1 MFAKGTLPRPV
12 WSTVP
17 HPCFALCSNSA
28 AQGHLITIVIARI
41 LCEHGTEHCAHPHAR
56 PCSPTDLS
64 VHGALHCADPHA
76 PNSSM
81 HSVIHQV
88 GDWHCGIP
96 FPRKDTCLPL
106 LSPLFAQG
114 LFPHPVCSTVDTS
127 VRTLVC
133 RTGVGTRR
141 LFWTVRIMVPCGP
154 LSCTLCFALQRQIN
168 RICKQV

>member
-1 MFAKGTLPRPV
+1 M
-12 WSTVP
+12 P
-17 HPCFALCSNSA
+17 HPLLCLVQQQRCARTLDYHCYSKDPLLARCA
-28 AQGHLITIVIARI
+28 AQCTPPCSTLFTNSHVKGHLITN
-41 LCEHGTEHCAHPHAR
+41 GP
-56 PCSPTDLS
+56 SPTRCI
-64 VHGALHCADPHA
+64 ALCRPHA

-88 GDWHCGIP
+88 GGWHCGIP
-96 FPRKDTCLPL
+96 FPRKDTCLSL

-114 LFPHPVCSTVDTS
+114 LLPHPVCSTVDTS

-141 LFWTVRIMVPCGP
+141 LFWTVRIMDPCGP

-168 RICKQV
+168 RICTQV